1 MCGICGIVHA
11 DPRAPIASERV
22 QAMRDIMAHRGPD
35 DAGTFAS
42 RSVDLGSRRLAIL
55 DLSAEGHMPMGT
67 PDGRYWISYN
77 GESYNF
83 AELRPSLEAKG
94 YKFHSGSDTEVL
106 LYLYAEEGPGMLHWL
121 NGMFA
126 LAIWDERDRRLFL
139 ARDRLGVKPL
149 YYAEESGALFFA
161 SEQKALFAAGV
172 RPEFDAATW
181 EELLCFRYVAGERTP
196 FVGVKRLLPG
206 HYLLWQEGEV
216 QIRRWWNLGDRA
228 AQLRHASPHDPADWL
243 RQTLD
248 ESVDQRRVA
257 DVPVGVLLSGGLDS
271 SCVVG
276 SLGAQGVR
284 GIASFTVRFREP
296 YYDEGPLARSVAE
309 QWGLEHHEV
318 TVSEDDLFDLVQ
330 YCSWLADEP
339 LAHGNDPHLHAI
351 ALYAKQHVTVLLSGE
366 GADETMGGYVRYGPL
381 RHARGLAMARL
392 AVRGISSAS
401 PAGFAGSLMSRIHKL
416 NRLLNLGG
424 VDEFV
429 LHDACDVLPN
439 DLAVLGF
446 TGERTAGYRRSVLAE
461 AKELYPSEPL
471 RQAMYLDQHTFLNS
485 ILDRND
491 RTTMGASIEC
501 RVPFLDYR
509 LVEGLA
515 AMPSAKLFRHGP
527 GKSLL
532 RDTFEQRLP
541 PLVLG
546 HRKWGFGVPW
556 QDYFQKQPRFRELI
570 AALPDTAPVCDGPFD
585 LRKVRE
591 VVSGYLGGDLTHH
604 ALIRQLVFITIWY
617 RTCLGGV
624 RPSAMHSPSSSS
636 RGTTR

>member
-1 MCGICGIVHA
+1 MCGICGIVHS

-22 QAMRDIMAHRGPD
+22 AAMRDIMVHRGPD

-42 RSVDLGSRRLAIL
+42 NSVALGSRRLAIL
-55 DLSAEGHMPMGT
+55 DLSAEGHMPMST

-94 YKFHSGSDTEVL
+94 YRFHSGSDTEVL

-149 YYAEESGALFFA
+149 YYAEQSGALLFA

-172 RPEFDAATW
+172 CPEFDPGTW

-206 HYLLWQEGEV
+206 HYMLWQNGEAR
-216 QIRRWWNLGDRA
+216 ISRWWNLGDRA

-248 ESVDQRRVA
+248 NSVDLRRIA

-271 SCVVG
+271 SCIVG

-284 GIASFTVRFREP
+284 GIASFTVRFKEP
-296 YYDEGPLARSVAE
+296 YYDEGPLARTVADK
-309 QWGLEHHEV
+309 WGLEHHEL
-318 TVSEDDLFDLVQ
+318 TVDEEELLDLVQ
-330 YCSWLADEP
+330 HCSWLADEP
-339 LAHGNDPHLHAI
+339 LAHANDPHLYAI
-351 ALYAKQHVTVLLSGE
+351 AKFAKDRVTVLLSGE
-366 GADETMGGYVRYGPL
+366 GADETMGGYVRYRPL
-381 RHARGLAMARL
+381 RYAQLLDAARP
-392 AVRGISSAS
+392 AVRGLSSVS
-401 PAGFAGSLMSRIHKL
+401 PSGFAGTFSSRVHKL
-416 NRLLNLGG
+416 DRLLDLGG

-429 LHDACDVLPN
+429 LHDACDVLPSE
-439 DLAVLGF
+439 LAVIGF
-446 TGERTAGYRRSVLAE
+446 TGERTGGYRRSVLAE
-461 AKELYPSEPL
+461 AKQLYPSEPL
-471 RQAMYLDQHTFLNS
+471 RQAMYLDQHTFLTS
-485 ILDRND
+485 LLDRND

-532 RDTFEQRLP
+532 RSTYQEQLP
-541 PLVLG
+541 ALVLG

-556 QDYFQKQPRFRELI
+556 QDYFQQQPRFRELI

-585 LRKVRE
+585 LRKVRD
-591 VVSGYLGGDLTHH
+591 VVKGYLEGDLTHH
-604 ALIRQLVFITIWY
+604 ALVRQLLFITIWY
-617 RTCLGGV
+617 RTCIGGA
-624 RPSAMHSPSSSS
+624 RPADRNSPALAS
-636 RGTTR
+636 RGSTR